1 MIGVCGIESGGRIE
15 GFLKVYQIVI
25 LLDRT
30 EHAQFAV
37 QKTVEH
43 LLGHVHIGGEVLHVF
58 VQYDSLP
65 VHETEGDTVAGF
77 IRASIEGDVV
87 VLLQSCLFYLF
98 LSVLF
103 PLSSMEMPRSDATRR
118 KSSADNIFRFL

>member
-43 LLGHVHIGGEVLHVF
+43 PLGHVHIRGEVLHVL
-58 VQYDSLP
+58 VQYDSLT
-65 VHETEGDTVAGF
+65 VHETERYTVAGF
-77 IRASIEGDVV
+77 IRASIEGDVM

-98 LSVLF
+98 LEVGVVSLVQYG
-103 PLSSMEMPRSDATRR
+103 DAPFGCDP
-118 KSSADNIFRFL
+118 AEVIC

>member
-43 LLGHVHIGGEVLHVF
+43 PLGHVHIRGEVLHVL
-58 VQYDSLP
+58 VQYDSLT

-77 IRASIEGDVV
+77 IRASIKGDVE

-98 LSVLF
+98 LEVGVVSFVQYG
-103 PLSSMEMPRSDATRR
+103 DAT
-118 KSSADNIFRFL
+118 FRCDPAEVIC

>member
-1 MIGVCGIESGGRIE
+1 M
-15 GFLKVYQIVI
+15 I
-25 LLDRT
+25 LLDRA

-43 LLGHVHIGGEVLHVF
+43 LLSHVHIGGEVLHVF

-65 VHETEGDTVAGF
+65 VHETERYTVARF

-98 LSVLF
+98 LEVGVVSLVQNVDA
-103 PLSSMEMPRSDATRR
+103 PLGCN
-118 KSSADNIFRFL
+118 SAEVIC